1 MTARDR
7 RGLTIRQAATI
18 QFASRYSSFAVQ
30 FVIAMILA
38 RLITPEEFGVVAVI
52 AVFTHF
58 FSLVSDMGVSAGIVQ
73 HKDLDNRDISGLML
87 FSILVGVGLAA
98 FFCLVTPVISAAY
111 EMPQLTPL
119 GCLVPL
125 SLMLNTFAAVPNG
138 VMLRD
143 KRFLSRGILQLSGNC
158 AAGIFAIVLA
168 FAGAGCYALVSQS
181 IVSALIMF
189 AGGLFLS
196 RIRFCRVLLLAPVKK
211 SFHFRYFSSCID
223 WLTISA
229 RI

>member
-7 RGLTIRQAATI
+7 RGLTIRQGAPI

-38 RLITPEEFGVVAVI
+38 RLITSEEFGVVAVI

-58 FSLVSDMGVSAGIVQ
+58 FSLVSDMGVSAGIIQ

-87 FSILVGVGLAA
+87 FSILVGGGLAA

-119 GCLVPL
+119 GCLVSL

-158 AAGIFAIVLA
+158 AVGIFAIVLA
-168 FAGAGCYALVSQS
+168 FAGAG
-181 IVSALIMF
+181 
-189 AGGLFLS
+189 
-196 RIRFCRVLLLAPVKK
+196 
-211 SFHFRYFSSCID
+211 
-223 WLTISA
+223 
-229 RI
+229 